1 MNDTLKPR
9 IQVTET
15 AELTKALAIA
25 EELWPGESKSTLV
38 SKLAELGARSA
49 IESQTLRMLQVQQAH
64 KYVQTHF
71 AGVYQGVSVS
81 DLRHMWERD
90 TS

>member
-1 MNDTLKPR
+1 MPTLKRR

-15 AELTKALAIA
+15 AELTQALAIA

-49 IESQTLRMLQVQQAH
+49 IETQTLRILQVQQAQ
-64 KYVQTHF
+64 KYVQTHL
-71 AGVYQGVSVS
+71 AGVYQGVRVA

-90 TS
+90 AS

>member
-1 MNDTLKPR
+1 MPTLKHR

-15 AELTKALAIA
+15 AELTQALAIA

-49 IESQTLRMLQVQQAH
+49 IETQTLRMLKVQQAQ
-64 KYVQTHF
+64 KYVQTHL
-71 AGVYQGVSVS
+71 AGVYQGVSVA

-90 TS
+90 AS